1 MDDPESLKAENDIT
15 YSRGNTH
22 GCPEC
27 DWGGEVAVT
36 HDYTHEYFTHVI
48 VRNGE
53 LFVGNKCSRR
63 TRERRKGP
71 LTRLFARLGL

>member
-1 MDDPESLKAENDIT
+1 MGDRRVRKDESDIT
-15 YSRGNTH
+15 HSRGNEH

-27 DWGGEVAVT
+27 DWNGEVAVT

-53 LFVGNKCSRR
+53 LFFGNKCSRR